1 MLTANGIMI
10 MNKRIVAL
18 FLLMLASV
26 QLPPALQAADD
37 TDKVIRGAV
46 GKILPGI
53 PVNEITPSPLPGV
66 SEVIIGAKLFYISN
80 DGKYIMQGSLID
92 LATRTN
98 LSERRLDGIRR
109 DVIKD
114 VKTSDMIIFP
124 ADEERYVITVF
135 TDIDCGYCRKLHAEM
150 NQYNALGITVQYLM
164 YPRSG
169 PDTPSFDKA
178 ISVWCS
184 EDRRK
189 ALTRAKAGETL
200 AKASCDNPVQ
210 AHFRTGE
217 KVGVRGT
224 PAILLDSGEML
235 PGYLPAPKLANELEK
250 RG

>member
-1 MLTANGIMI
+1 M

-18 FLLMLASV
+18 FLLLLASV
-26 QLPPALQAADD
+26 QLPPVLLAADD
-37 TDKVIRGAV
+37 TDKVIREAV

-53 PVNEITPSPLPGV
+53 PVNEITPSPLPGI

-80 DGKYIMQGSLID
+80 DGKYIMQGSLIE
-92 LATRTN
+92 LATRTD

-109 DVIKD
+109 GVIKD

-135 TDIDCGYCRKLHAEM
+135 TDIDCGYCRKLHAEI

-169 PDTPSFDKA
+169 PNTPSFDKA

-184 EDRRK
+184 KDRLK
-189 ALTRAKAGETL
+189 ALTQAKAGENL
-200 AKASCDNPVQ
+200 PKKVCDNPVS
-210 AHFRTGE
+210 AHYGVGQE
-217 KVGVRGT
+217 IGVRGT
-224 PAILLDSGEML
+224 PAILLENGEIL
-235 PGYLPAPKLANELEK
+235 PGYLPAPKLANELAK